1 MNLQQAEILLEKIN
15 RLFKSMKMDAENIS
29 RIEKDL
35 MINYIRDYYE
45 LFIPDDAAPMET
57 TPKTRKQTQV
67 PAREEVP
74 VQKYVRKNAVIDP
87 EFDAIPEEEPEVV
100 VPVVKKQPTRIVRE
114 ERPVVQPEPEP
125 IQPPVVRQP
134 RTEPA
139 HTPVSTPVSSPA
151 SSDEHDL
158 IFREQTTKDLSDRL
172 KSLPIKDLSK
182 AFSINDRILTQNNLF
197 DGDTLGFNVTLEE
210 INKLNSFEEAKD
222 YLSKKVID
230 KYGWTSKAK
239 LKAAQGFVQLVGR
252 RFK

>member
-57 TPKTRKQTQV
+57 PPKTRKPTQV
-67 PAREEVP
+67 PAREQAPARE
-74 VQKYVRKNAVIDP
+74 YVRKNAVSDP
-87 EFDAIPEEEPEVV
+87 EFDAIPDEEPAVV
-100 VPVVKKQPTRIVRE
+100 VPVAKKQPTRVTRK

-125 IQPPVVRQP
+125 VQPPVAKQP
-134 RTEPA
+134 RAE
-139 HTPVSTPVSSPA
+139 PVSAPVAAPVSSPA
-151 SSDEHDL
+151 ASEDHDL
-158 IFREQTTKDLSDRL
+158 VFQEQTTKDLSDRL

-197 DGDTLGFNVTLEE
+197 DGDTLGFNVTLED
-210 INKLNSFEEAKD
+210 INKLNSFDEAKD
-222 YLSKKVID
+222 YLSKNIIG
-230 KYGWTSKAK
+230 KYKWTSKSK